1 MSSGKRFESGGVAVT
16 SPMHSGRRL
25 ASGLNYNL
33 FGSCLVTPGSPP
45 RVLVDATSV
54 PADRGGVGR
63 YVDGLLGALSALDA
77 DLAVVCQRTDA
88 ERYGRL
94 LPAARIVPGPAA
106 IAHRPARLAWEQ
118 TGLPLLAQQVG
129 AEVLHSPFYPCPLR
143 AGCPVTVTVHD
154 ATFFTEPEHYDKSK
168 RTFFRSAIKTSLR
181 RAARVIVP
189 SKATRDELIRLLD
202 ADPTRIDVAYHGVDH
217 QAFHVPS
224 DDEKAR
230 VRARL
235 GLGGTD
241 YVAFLGAKEPRKNVP
256 SLIRGWAEAVR
267 DRENPPALV
276 VAGGQGHDDE
286 IDQAVSEVP
295 PHLRLLRPGYLR
307 YADLPGFLGGA
318 LVACYP
324 SFGEGCGL
332 PILEAMACGAP
343 VLTTPR
349 LSLPEVGGDAVAY
362 TGESPEEIGRDLR
375 ELLDDDSRRTA
386 LAKAGVARA
395 KEFTWESSA
404 EVHLAAWSRAAA
416 GAVTGSVR

>member
-1 MSSGKRFESGGVAVT
+1 MI
-16 SPMHSGRRL
+16 PGR
-25 ASGLNYNL
+25 
-33 FGSCLVTPGSPP
+33 PP

-63 YVDGLLGALSALDA
+63 YVDGLLGALGTMDV
-77 DLAVVCQRTDA
+77 DLTVVCQRTDA

-94 LPAARIVPGPAA
+94 LPSARVIAAPAA
-106 IAHRPARLAWEQ
+106 VAHRPARLAWEQ

-129 AEVLHSPFYPCPLR
+129 AQVLHSPFYTCPLR
-143 AGCPVTVTVHD
+143 ANCPVTVTVHD
-154 ATFFTEPEHYDKSK
+154 ATFFTEPEHYDKSR

-224 DDEKAR
+224 EDEKAR

-235 GLGGTD
+235 GLGGTG

-256 SLIRGWAEAVR
+256 NLIRGWAAAVR
-267 DRENPPALV
+267 DREDPPVLV
-276 VAGGQGHDDE
+276 IAGGQGHDDE
-286 IDQAVSEVP
+286 IDQAVSGVP

-318 LVACYP
+318 LVAAYP
-324 SFGEGCGL
+324 SYGEGFGL

-349 LSLPEVGGDAVAY
+349 LSLPEVGGEAVAY
-362 TGESPEEIGRDLR
+362 TGPNPDEIARDLGA
-375 ELLDDDSRRTA
+375 LLDDESRRTT
-386 LAKAGVARA
+386 LARAGVTRA

-404 EVHLAAWSRAAA
+404 EVHLAAWARAAA
-416 GAVTGSVR
+416 GGGTVTVTDRTTRHLP

>member
-1 MSSGKRFESGGVAVT
+1 M
-16 SPMHSGRRL
+16 
-25 ASGLNYNL
+25 
-33 FGSCLVTPGSPP
+33 TPGRPP

-63 YVDGLLGALSALDA
+63 YVDGLLGALAALDA

-94 LPAARIVPGPAA
+94 LSGARIMAAPAAA
-106 IAHRPARLAWEQ
+106 AHRPARLAWEQ
-118 TGLPLLAQQVG
+118 TGLPMLAQQVG
-129 AEVLHSPFYPCPLR
+129 AQVLHSPFYTCPLR

-154 ATFFTEPEHYDKSK
+154 ATFFTEPEHYDKSR

-181 RAARVIVP
+181 RASRVIVP

-202 ADPTRIDVAYHGVDH
+202 ADPTRIDVAYHGVDSD
-217 QAFHVPS
+217 AFHAPS
-224 DDEKAR
+224 EDEKAR

-235 GLGGTD
+235 GLGTTE
-241 YVAFLGAKEPRKNVP
+241 YIAFLGAKEPRKNVP
-256 SLIRGWAEAVR
+256 SLIRGWISAVR
-267 DRENPPALV
+267 DRPDPPALV
-276 VAGGQGHDDE
+276 IAGGQGHDDE
-286 IDQAVSEVP
+286 IDGALSEVP
-295 PHLRLLRPGYLR
+295 SHLRLLRPGYLR

-318 LVACYP
+318 VVAAYP
-324 SFGEGCGL
+324 SFGEGFGL

-362 TGESPEEIGRDLR
+362 TGPGTDEIARDLAA
-375 ELLDDDSRRTA
+375 LLDDNERRTA
-386 LAKAGVARA
+386 LAKAGAARA

-404 EVHLAAWSRAAA
+404 EVHLAAWARAA
-416 GAVTGSVR
+416 GPRM

>member
-1 MSSGKRFESGGVAVT
+1 V
-16 SPMHSGRRL
+16 
-25 ASGLNYNL
+25 L
-33 FGSCLVTPGSPP
+33 F
-45 RVLVDATSV
+45 DATSV

-63 YVDGLLGALSALDA
+63 YVDGLLGAVDRTDV
-77 DLAVVCQRTDA
+77 DLVVVCQRADV
-88 ERYGRL
+88 ERYSRL
-94 LPAARIVPGPAA
+94 LAHASVISAPSAVT
-106 IAHRPARLAWEQ
+106 HRPARLAWEQ

-129 AEVLHSPFYPCPLR
+129 ADVLHSPFYTCPLR
-143 AGCPVTVTVHD
+143 ASCPVTVTVHD

-202 ADPTRIDVAYHGVDH
+202 ADPTRIDVAYHGVDPA
-217 QAFHVPS
+217 AFHVPS

-235 GLGGTD
+235 GLGDTD

-256 SLIRGWAEAVR
+256 NLIRGWVR
-267 DRENPPALV
+267 AAADQELPPALV
-276 VAGGQGHDDE
+276 IAGGSGHDDE
-286 IDQAVSEVP
+286 IDMAVVEVP
-295 PHLRLLRPGYLR
+295 ARLRLLRPGYLR
-307 YADLPGFLGGA
+307 YADLPGYLGGA
-318 LVACYP
+318 LVAAYP
-324 SFGEGCGL
+324 SHGEGFGL

-362 TGESPEEIGRDLR
+362 TGESPEEIGQDLGD
-375 ELLDDDSRRTA
+375 LLDDEARRTD
-386 LAKAGVARA
+386 LAKAGVERA

-404 EVHLAAWSRAAA
+404 EVHLAAWARAI
-416 GAVTGSVR
+416 G

>member
-1 MSSGKRFESGGVAVT
+1 M
-16 SPMHSGRRL
+16 
-25 ASGLNYNL
+25 
-33 FGSCLVTPGSPP
+33 TPGRPP

-63 YVDGLLGALSALDA
+63 YVDGLLGALCRVSGTAV
-77 DLAVVCQRTDA
+77 DLAVVGQRTDA
-88 ERYGRL
+88 ERYTRL
-94 LPAARIVPGPAA
+94 LPGVEVIAAPAA
-106 IAHRPARLAWEQ
+106 AAHRPARLAWEQ

-129 AEVLHSPFYPCPLR
+129 VDVLHSPFYTCPLR
-143 AGCPVTVTVHD
+143 ASCPVTVTVHD
-154 ATFFTEPEHYDKSK
+154 ATFFTEPEHYDKSR

-202 ADPTRIDVAYHGVDH
+202 ADPTRIDVAYHGVDPV
-217 QAFHVPS
+217 AFHAPS

-235 GLGGTD
+235 GLGATP
-241 YVAFLGAKEPRKNVP
+241 YIAFLGAKEPRKNVP
-256 SLIRGWAEAVR
+256 NLIRGWVLAVSE
-267 DRENPPALV
+267 REDPPALV
-276 VAGGQGHDDE
+276 IAGGQGHDDE
-286 IDQAVSEVP
+286 IDRAVAEVP
-295 PHLRLLRPGYLR
+295 AHLRLLRPGYLR

-318 LVACYP
+318 LVAAYP
-324 SFGEGCGL
+324 SYGEGFGL

-362 TGESPEEIGRDLR
+362 TSEDPERIATDLAA
-375 ELLDDDSRRTA
+375 LLDDEGRRQA
-386 LAKAGVARA
+386 LAKAGFDRA

-404 EVHLAAWSRAAA
+404 DVHIAAWSRAA
-416 GAVTGSVR
+416 VQT

>member
-1 MSSGKRFESGGVAVT
+1 MTA
-16 SPMHSGRRL
+16 GR
-25 ASGLNYNL
+25 
-33 FGSCLVTPGSPP
+33 PP

-63 YVDGLLGALSALDA
+63 YVDGLLGVLGRAGGGGVEL
-77 DLAVVCQRTDA
+77 VVVGQRTDA
-88 ERYGRL
+88 ERYSRL
-94 LPAARIVPGPAA
+94 LPGAEVLAAPAA
-106 IAHRPARLAWEQ
+106 VSHRPARLAWEQ

-129 AEVLHSPFYPCPLR
+129 AQVLHSPFYTCPLR
-143 AGCPVTVTVHD
+143 ASCPVTVTVHD
-154 ATFFTEPEHYDKSK
+154 ATFFTEPEHYDKSR

-202 ADPTRIDVAYHGVDH
+202 ADPTRIDVAYHGVDPI
-217 QAFHVPS
+217 AFHAPS

-235 GLGGTD
+235 GLGATP

-256 SLIRGWAEAVR
+256 NLIRGWVTAVSE
-267 DRENPPALV
+267 REDPPALV
-276 VAGGQGHDDE
+276 IAGGQGHDDE
-286 IDQAVSEVP
+286 IDRAVAEVP
-295 PHLRLLRPGYLR
+295 SRLRLLRPGYLR

-318 LVACYP
+318 LVAAYP
-324 SFGEGCGL
+324 SYGEGFGL
-332 PILEAMACGAP
+332 PILEAMACAAP

-362 TGESPEEIGRDLR
+362 TSEDPEQIAADLGA
-375 ELLDDDSRRTA
+375 LLDDESRRLT
-386 LAKAGVARA
+386 LAKAGFDRA

-404 EVHLAAWSRAAA
+404 EVHVAAWCRA
-416 GAVTGSVR
+416 GA